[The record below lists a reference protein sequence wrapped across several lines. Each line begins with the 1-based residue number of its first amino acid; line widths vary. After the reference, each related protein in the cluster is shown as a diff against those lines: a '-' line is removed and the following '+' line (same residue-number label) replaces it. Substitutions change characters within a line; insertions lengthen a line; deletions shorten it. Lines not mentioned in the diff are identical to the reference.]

1 MTKKSIST
9 DLQVKSLQLPDG
21 KIKVK
26 HTVGNG
32 LYLLV
37 NKSGKYWKYA
47 YRFDGKRKEASLGV
61 YPRVSLKEAKNKLM
75 EVKVQLTKGID
86 PNAKSNKAVTRDDSF
101 EKIARQWHNT
111 HVDGWVEKHG
121 STILRRF
128 EIHVFPRIG
137 KVAIT
142 ELTKAQVADVIMTIA
157 NHGTLEIAKRI
168 GQIIRQVLEYAC
180 DIGLI
185 ELVPMGNT
193 KNILPKRKATPMP
206 AITDRDRIG
215 LLLHSIQD
223 YSGGYVVRSALE
235 LLPLLAVRSGEF
247 RNAKWPEF
255 DLDNAL
261 WTIPAKHRKLTK
273 EQKADPSNTHLVPLS
288 TQAVA
293 GLRHLHELTGIG
305 NHVFPSVRGDSRPM
319 SDGTINTAIK
329 ALGFDDMVGHGWRT
343 VFSSFLNE
351 EGFNP
356 DAIERQLSHVEKNA
370 VRAAYNRSDYWEIRV
385 EMMQYWADL
394 LDDMRNSN

>member
-1 MTKKSIST
+1 MIKKSIST
-9 DLQVKSLQLPDG
+9 DLQAKAVKLPDG
-21 KIKVK
+21 KSKAK
-26 HTVGNG
+26 FTVGDG

-61 YPRVSLKEAKNKLM
+61 YPKVGLKKAKNKLM

-86 PNAKSNKAVTRDDSF
+86 PNAKSAVAPVHSYSF
-101 EKIARQWHNT
+101 ENIARQWHDT
-111 HVDGWVEKHG
+111 HVNRWSEKHA

-128 EIHVFPRIG
+128 EIHVFPSIG

-142 ELTKAQVADVIMTIA
+142 ELTKAQVSDILITIG

-180 DIGLI
+180 DRGLI
-185 ELVPMGNT
+185 ELVPMGNI

-206 AITDRDRIG
+206 AIIDRDRIG
-215 LLLHSIQD
+215 LLLRSIQS
-223 YSGGYVVRSALE
+223 YSGGYVVQSALE

-247 RNAKWPEF
+247 RNAKWSEF

-261 WTIPAKHRKLTK
+261 WTIPAKHRKLIK
-273 EQKADPSNTHLVPLS
+273 EQKSDPNNTHRVPLS

-293 GLRHLHELTGIG
+293 KLRHLHELTGIG
-305 NHVFPSVRGDSRPM
+305 NHVFPSIRGDSRPM
-319 SDGTINTAIK
+319 SDGTINTAIR
-329 ALGFDDMVGHGWRT
+329 ALGFDDMVSHGWRT

-351 EGFNP
+351 AGFNP
-356 DAIERQLSHVEKNA
+356 DAIERQLSHVLKDK
-370 VRAAYNRSDYWEIRV
+370 VRAAYNRSDYFELRV
-385 EMMQYWADL
+385 EMMQFWANL
-394 LDDMRNSN
+394 LDDLQAAK